1 MTCPEITMVVR
12 TYQVCALTMFALSQ
26 TFRVIVLEHK
36 PYVHLWQS
44 FSETTLYTVRLQL
57 YISCAMIFTLVSII
71 YPRITMVGQYSESCE
86 HLQTFSELRKWT
98 YHGCALST
106 RYVEQSKESSF
117 EPKWDCIDV
126 SAQRTRSNPR

>member
-1 MTCPEITMVVR
+1 MKCPEITVVVR

-71 YPRITMVGQYSESCE
+71 YPRIPWLVNTLKVVSTCKPSQNFENGHIMVV
-86 HLQTFSELRKWT
+86 L
-98 YHGCALST
+98 
-106 RYVEQSKESSF
+106 
-117 EPKWDCIDV
+117 
-126 SAQRTRSNPR
+126 